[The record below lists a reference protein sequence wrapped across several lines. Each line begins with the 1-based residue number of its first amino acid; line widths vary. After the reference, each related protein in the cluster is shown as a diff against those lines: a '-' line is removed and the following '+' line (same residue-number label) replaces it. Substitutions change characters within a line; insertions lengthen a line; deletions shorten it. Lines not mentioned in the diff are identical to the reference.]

1 MNSNTQNQSAYRR
14 WRLAALS
21 EGPQAERDLLG
32 SREVETFGILVGLF
46 NGNDDLLRQAGL
58 RILDLGCGDEHLRNA
73 AERVGWLYRGIDV
86 DECNLD
92 SDPIPEDDDSVELVV
107 SLAVLEHLS
116 NPVHF
121 LTEIK
126 RVLRPGGVVIIS
138 TPNWRYC
145 VRSFWNDPTHVK
157 PYTVKS
163 LGVVAEM
170 SGLNRAVVY
179 PGLRCKPPSR
189 YQGRTAF
196 WRARWLLPFR
206 GDQRWAPG
214 FLRGRSTSLF
224 LIATKRQET
233 DVL

>member
-1 MNSNTQNQSAYRR
+1 MNSNAQSQSAYRR
-14 WRLAALS
+14 WRLSALS
-21 EGPQAERDLLG
+21 AGPQAERDHLG
-32 SREVETFGILVGLF
+32 TREVGTFRILVGLF
-46 NGNDDLLRQAGL
+46 NGNDALLQQSGL
-58 RILDLGCGDEHLRNA
+58 RILDLGCGDAHLRHA
-73 AERVGWLYRGIDV
+73 AERAGWSYRGIDV

-92 SDPIPEDDDSVELVV
+92 SDSIPEDDDSVELVV

-126 RVLRPGGVVIIS
+126 RVLCPGGVVIIS

-163 LGVVAEM
+163 LRAVAQM
-170 SGLNRAVVY
+170 SGLKRAVVY

-189 YQGRTAF
+189 YKGRTAF

-206 GDQRWAPG
+206 GDRRKVPE
-214 FLRGRSTSLF
+214 FLRGKSTSLF
-224 LIATKRQET
+224 LVASEE
-233 DVL
+233 